1 MFNCSPGLITP
12 RLIASKERYE
22 RLYFNEGKIYNRK
35 HLNKLGTLLYRR
47 ENLFEK
53 VQVTKTIGDIFTC
66 IVTCPLKVLLHRG
79 FSGYN
84 GSFWP
89 SLY

>member
-1 MFNCSPGLITP
+1 MLCTCLVTTLTHVLLGGSFALSSFFFLGVFNCSPGLITP

-22 RLYFNEGKIYNRK
+22 RLYFNEGKSYNRK

-53 VQVTKTIGDIFTC
+53 VQMTKTILVHC
-66 IVTCPLKVLLHRG
+66 
-79 FSGYN
+79 
-84 GSFWP
+84 
-89 SLY
+89 